1 MNWIKQF
8 IDRCK
13 AQTPRVFRKV
23 QYIAGAMSAMMIAV
37 NSQAMEYA
45 MQLPSWWNASAPY
58 IIWFSAGLVAL
69 SQFTQSYDSNGN
81 PIYKSENV

>member
-13 AQTPRVFRKV
+13 AQTPKVFRKV
-23 QYIAGAMSAMMIAV
+23 QYVAGAMSAMMIAV

-45 MQLPSWWNASAPY
+45 IELPSWWNALSPY
-58 IIWFSAGLVAL
+58 SLLI
-69 SQFTQSYDSNGN
+69 QFHQEDLYHHDNN
-81 PIYKSENV
+81 

>member
-23 QYIAGAMSAMMIAV
+23 QYVAGAISAAMIAV

-45 MQLPSWWNASAPY
+45 IDLGG
-58 IIWFSAGLVAL
+58 IR
-69 SQFTQSYDSNGN
+69 QFHT
-81 PIYKSENV
+81 